1 MSLEPSLFTSQ
12 MVSFPFL
19 QNVFKVWSAACMFFE
34 LATGE
39 FLFDPKKQKGDVP
52 SSDLLHF
59 LNFEDVIW
67 GCDICGGF

>member
-1 MSLEPSLFTSQ
+1 
-12 MVSFPFL
+12 
-19 QNVFKVWSAACMFFE
+19 MFFE